1 MCLAFVEERFPYVR
15 GFCFKDKGMPV
26 AVSLFMIYFF
36 IELHFESAKMSVIM
50 SLGLIFRERVQ
61 ACAKIMDS
69 RAFCPGQY
77 VTDKKPIHA

>member
-1 MCLAFVEERFPYVR
+1 
-15 GFCFKDKGMPV
+15 MPV
-26 AVSLFMIYFF
+26 AVSLFVIHFF